1 MRPRRVIAN
10 ADFAAAT
17 RDVCANGP
25 FDDQPANFPRIV
37 GNCLVMTPERRFVQR
52 EVRADDPQLSP
63 EANAVLTRE
72 LREAV
77 GDDRVTVPAERA
89 DQLGRLGQRT
99 RPTFAAALGSNRVLI
114 AITFAVLLIV
124 GVIVALATGSWWA
137 VVAAAA
143 VHALGTVTIIS
154 MTLALSTEV
163 EHAAPDAAARLEA
176 EGVADPDRALSE
188 LVEQY
193 SEERQARGAAEVVS
207 SGHNRVT
214 VEPGDDPRKA
224 AVEQRTAIT
233 PAGSPVEPSSHRG
246 APMILPILAVAGSVI
261 VGVGAAI
268 ALGGIA
274 WLAAAM
280 LVASSLAW
288 LYLQLRM
295 DGSGETED
303 EAAGGPERGIGDS
316 RQGRRTRLLPT
327 VAIVVGGVT
336 AGVILVGAMAGYL

>member
-1 MRPRRVIAN
+1 M
-10 ADFAAAT
+10 T
-17 RDVCANGP
+17 R
-25 FDDQPANFPRIV
+25 
-37 GNCLVMTPERRFVQR
+37 ERRFVER
-52 EVRADDPQLSP
+52 DVRADDPELSP
-63 EANAVLTRE
+63 EANEVLTRE
-72 LREAV
+72 LQEAV

-89 DQLGRLGQRT
+89 DELGQLGQRMHG
-99 RPTFAAALGSNRVLI
+99 TFVAALGANRVLI

-137 VVAAAA
+137 VVAASA
-143 VHALGTVTIIS
+143 VHALGTLIIIS
-154 MTLALSTEV
+154 MTLRLSTEV
-163 EHAAPDAAARLEA
+163 EHMAPEAAARLEA
-176 EGVADPDRALSE
+176 EGLADPDRALSD

-214 VEPGDDPRKA
+214 TEPGDDPRRA
-224 AVEQRTAIT
+224 TVEQRTAIT
-233 PAGSPVEPSSHRG
+233 PAGSPVEPSHQRS

-280 LVASSLAW
+280 LVASGAAW
-288 LYLQLRM
+288 WYLQLRI
-295 DGSGETED
+295 DGGGETERED
-303 EAAGGPERGIGDS
+303 AGGPGRSVGDS
-316 RQGRRTRLLPT
+316 GAGRRTRLVPT
-327 VAIVVGGVT
+327 IAIVVGAVV